1 MPMTEY
7 DGNVEII
14 TNIGTTPDERGLST
28 DEFKA
33 KFDEGLKAF
42 VTWFNDTHK
51 TEFDAKADTTALN
64 THIGNTTDAH
74 GINSKANKAQE
85 AWITATLQ
93 NGWTGTLQYA
103 KNELGI
109 VTVKG
114 TITAGTVTASTTIA
128 TLPSGYIPIGT
139 AVPVLVM
146 TASAPTIKDGMLLAT
161 SGNLATSSG
170 AGLVG
175 GTTYFINF
183 NFYAG

>member
-42 VTWFNDTHK
+42 VTWFNATHK
-51 TEFDAKADTTALN
+51 TEFDAKADTTAVNL
-64 THIGNTTDAH
+64 
-74 GINSKANKAQE
+74 KANKAQE
-85 AWITATLQ
+85 AWKTATLQ
-93 NGWTGTLQYA
+93 NGWSGTLQYA
-103 KNELGI
+103 KNDLGI

-114 TITAGTVTASTTIA
+114 TIIAGTVTASTVIT
-128 TLPSGYIPIGT
+128 TLPSGYMPVGSP
-139 AVPVLVM
+139 VPVLVM
-146 TASAPTIKDGMLLAT
+146 TLASPTIKDGILLNAAG
-161 SGNLATSSG
+161 SLVTSSG
-170 AGLVG
+170 TGLVSS
-175 GTTYFINF
+175 TSYFVNF